1 MALTGGKTMQ
11 KSKSEIKTAQ
21 VEVSEADSQDAGL
34 GIGARIAP
42 AVALLLLGDAA
53 FADDG
58 PTDLEDDGD
67 YTSVPEPSVLSML
80 AVGAVV
86 VGAAKYIQ
94 NKRRK

>member
-1 MALTGGKTMQ
+1 MEDMTMFNR
-11 KSKSEIKTAQ
+11 KSEKKTAQ
-21 VEVSEADSQDAGL
+21 VDVSEAGL
-34 GIGARIAP
+34 GIGSRIAP

>member
-1 MALTGGKTMQ
+1 MEDVTMFNR
-11 KSKSEIKTAQ
+11 KNEKKTAQ
-21 VEVSEADSQDAGL
+21 VDVSEAGL
-34 GIGARIAP
+34 GIGSRIAP
-42 AVALLLLGDAA
+42 AVALLMLGDAA

-58 PTDLEDDGD
+58 PIDDGD
-67 YTSVPEPSVLSML
+67 YTSVPEPSVLSLL

>member
-1 MALTGGKTMQ
+1 MHN
-11 KSKSEIKTAQ
+11 SKNENNTAQ
-21 VEVSEADSQDAGL
+21 VEVSEAEGQDAGL

-67 YTSVPEPSVLSML
+67 YISVPEPSVLSML
-80 AVGAVV
+80 AVGVVV